1 MLDQVAWCQYP
12 HSILMITMENNFLI
26 ALLCSA
32 LLGCGNDPQPTAVTS
47 APASKV
53 QDTSSVQT
61 APKLNASR
69 DLVNNPTP
77 IPQGYV
83 VDTTYLKQPLQI
95 DFNGDKKLD
104 AFRVL
109 KNPQKSG
116 MQYLFEFRIA
126 DSQHVYWYEN
136 DEEGYDLDTF
146 GSFDSAKVGE
156 QFVDVM
162 KLEDADLVSFEDAP
176 KKAQLILKHE
186 GVVVNLREETCGSS
200 LFYLDNEKLQRVF
213 LC

>member
-1 MLDQVAWCQYP
+1 
-12 HSILMITMENNFLI
+12 MENNFLI
-26 ALLCSA
+26 VLLCSA
-32 LLGCGNDPQPTAVTS
+32 LLGCNNDPQPTASTS
-47 APASKV
+47 APATKEV
-53 QDTSSVQT
+53 SSIQT
-61 APKLNASR
+61 APRLTVPK

-77 IPQGYV
+77 IPQGYS
-83 VDTTYLKQPLQI
+83 VDTTYLKHPMQI
-95 DFNGDKKLD
+95 DFNGDKKPD

-126 DSQHVYWYEN
+126 DSHQVYWYEN

-146 GSFDSAKVGE
+146 GSFDLAKVGE

-162 KLEDADLVSFEDAP
+162 KLDDTDLVSFEDAP
-176 KKAQLILKHE
+176 KKAQLTLKHE
-186 GVVVNLREETCGSS
+186 GVMVNLLEETCGSS
-200 LFYLDNEKLQRVF
+200 LFYLENEKIKRVF